1 MLAKERKPQAHSP
14 SPRSIKHCNQPVLSQ
29 RRAQNEYSSRNER
42 KKPNLLPAI
51 SPKRKAKA
59 KSGARKK
66 ERKQKP
72 HLPTQRFRP
81 KGRPKQKAEQETE
94 AQAKAPPPHTA
105 ISPKRKAKAKSGA
118 RKKERKKESKSPTSP
133 HSDFAQRAKSE
144 EQASEKIPSSVS
156 RRKAEKRSTAKRSA
170 GCLSEASSCAS
181 AGRSLAAALK
191 LQTAVFLFVTFFF
204 LPPKRK
210 SKRKANQKHI

>member
-59 KSGARKK
+59 KSGA
-66 ERKQKP
+66 
-72 HLPTQRFRP
+72 
-81 KGRPKQKAEQETE
+81 
-94 AQAKAPPPHTA
+94 
-105 ISPKRKAKAKSGA
+105 
-118 RKKERKKESKSPTSP
+118 RKKESKSPTSP

-210 SKRKANQKHI
+210 SKRKAKKKK

>member
-59 KSGARKK
+59 KSGARK
-66 ERKQKP
+66 
-72 HLPTQRFRP
+72 QRN
-81 KGRPKQKAEQETE
+81 AN
-94 AQAKAPPPHTA
+94 
-105 ISPKRKAKAKSGA
+105 KS
-118 RKKERKKESKSPTSP
+118 STSP

-210 SKRKANQKHI
+210 SKRKAKKKK

>member
-66 ERKQKP
+66 E
-72 HLPTQRFRP
+72 
-81 KGRPKQKAEQETE
+81 
-94 AQAKAPPPHTA
+94 
-105 ISPKRKAKAKSGA
+105 
-118 RKKERKKESKSPTSP
+118 SKSPTSP

-181 AGRSLAAALK
+181 DERSFAAGPK

-210 SKRKANQKHI
+210 SKRKAKKKK

>member
-51 SPKRKAKA
+51 SPKGKAKA
-59 KSGARKK
+59 KSGARN
-66 ERKQKP
+66 RS
-72 HLPTQRFRP
+72 
-81 KGRPKQKAEQETE
+81 A
-94 AQAKAPPPHTA
+94 
-105 ISPKRKAKAKSGA
+105 
-118 RKKERKKESKSPTSP
+118 SKSPTSP

-210 SKRKANQKHI
+210 SKRKAKKKK